1 MHKIAVVVPNWNGA
15 DNLGACLDSLMS
27 QSYSAHIIVVDNGSV
42 DSSVELIKQ
51 YTDVELIQHTKNL
64 GYAGGVN
71 AGFRKAIALNLDF
84 VAAFN
89 NDAIADKDWLSNLV
103 NRIKGNSETGIVTSK
118 ILSYDG
124 KSIDS
129 TGDYYTVWGL
139 PYPRGRGSTDIDAFD
154 EKLEIFGASGG
165 ASLYRIKMLQEVG
178 LFDEDFFAYYEDVD
192 LSFRTQLAGWKVRYE
207 PTAIV
212 RHRIGA
218 TSEKIKGF
226 TTYQTMKNQPLL
238 LMKNVPRP
246 YLYSVGWRFTIAH
259 ILFFASAVKAGNG
272 WSALKGD
279 IKGTI
284 LLFSGFSKRRIIQ
297 RNKKARDEYIWSILV
312 HDLPPNA
319 RSLRK
324 LRSAWWKLSG
334 KH

>member
-1 MHKIAVVVPNWNGA
+1 MHKVAVVVPNWNGA

-27 QSYSAHIIVVDNGSV
+27 QSCSAHIIVVDNGSV
-42 DSSVELIKQ
+42 DKSVEVIKQ
-51 YTDVELIQHTKNL
+51 YTDIEIIKHSQNL

-71 AGFRKAIALNLDF
+71 AGFRKAIELNLDF

-89 NDAIADKDWLSNLV
+89 NDAVADKDWLLNLV
-103 NRIKGNSETGIVTSK
+103 NSIKDSPETGIITSK

-139 PYPRGRGSTDIDAFD
+139 PYPRGRGSTDINSYD
-154 EKLEIFGASGG
+154 EKPEIFGASGG

-207 PTAIV
+207 PAAIV

-218 TSEKIKGF
+218 TSQKIKGF
-226 TTYQTMKNQPLL
+226 TTYQTMKNLPLL

-246 YLYSVGWRFTIAH
+246 YLYSVGWRFTFTH
-259 ILFFASAVKAGNG
+259 ILFFVSAIRAGNG

-279 IKGTI
+279 LKGTL
-284 LLFSGFSKRRIIQ
+284 LLFSGLSKRRAIQ
-297 RNKKARDEYIWSILV
+297 QNKKVTDEYVWSILI

-324 LRSAWWKLSG
+324 LRSAWWKLFG